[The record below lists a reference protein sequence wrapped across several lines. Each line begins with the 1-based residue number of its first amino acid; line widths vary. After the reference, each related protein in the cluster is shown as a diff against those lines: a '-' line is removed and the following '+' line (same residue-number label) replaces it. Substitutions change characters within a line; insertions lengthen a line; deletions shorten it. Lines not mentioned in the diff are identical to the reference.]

1 MYPEIEIANEIMSN
15 VRTNEQLSIEYEV
28 KKVFH
33 SEWGW
38 QERYVKLKIK
48 RFTKTIKESKSFC

>member
-1 MYPEIEIANEIMSN
+1 MQHEIEIANEIMSN
-15 VRTNEQLSIEYEV
+15 GRTNEQLSIEYEV
-28 KKVFH
+28 KKVFD

-48 RFTKTIKESKSFC
+48 RFTKKIKESKSFC